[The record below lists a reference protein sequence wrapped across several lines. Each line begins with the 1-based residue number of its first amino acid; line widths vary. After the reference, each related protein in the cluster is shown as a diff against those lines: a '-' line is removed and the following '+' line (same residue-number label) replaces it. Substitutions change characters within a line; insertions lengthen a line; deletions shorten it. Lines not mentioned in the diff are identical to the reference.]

1 MMFTG
6 IVNSN
11 FIFYELQ
18 DHLFGTLISSHLIVL
33 DLRQLLGWRI
43 RELRETARMSRAD
56 LAKFANVDPRQI
68 SNYELC
74 GAWPTPETL
83 AGLLKGLDVRIHE
96 LFDFTDSRRRPL
108 RPHESLSQI
117 FAK

>member
-1 MMFTG
+1 MIFTG

-11 FIFYELQ
+11 FILYELQ
-18 DHLFGTLISSHLIVL
+18 DHLFGTLISSLLIVH

-68 SNYELC
+68 SNYKLC

-83 AGLLKGLDVRIHE
+83 AGLLKGLGREDTRTFRLHRLAQTASTAPRI
-96 LFDFTDSRRRPL
+96 
-108 RPHESLSQI
+108 
-117 FAK
+117 A